1 MCSNILTGFLSLE
14 TPGTVTIAPVTAA
27 PVPTAVGISDKESL
41 GKYQQNN
48 TDPKSN
54 RY

>member
-14 TPGTVTIAPVTAA
+14 TPGTVTIAP
-27 PVPTAVGISDKESL
+27 PVPTAVGIADKESL